1 MVTGWSEGAYGDPGW
16 YLAQRADVIVH
27 LGPRL
32 ERGDTL
38 LDLACGDGALAD
50 HLPNGVA
57 YVGVDM
63 DDERLAVARARG
75 LEVVRADLNQ
85 YVPAQPVDVTTCFR
99 AIYYARD
106 RRAFLQHVRGYTK
119 KKLVFDLNPRQ
130 YRVPD
135 VRADVLAA
143 GYGRFELQPLFVSQ
157 RFAVAPSLGRALR
170 RLGRVGPV
178 ARMLLRFRFTYVCV
192 ASR

>member
-1 MVTGWSEGAYGDPGW
+1 MVAGWTERSYGDPGW

-50 HLPNGVA
+50 YLPSGVVYA
-57 YVGVDM
+57 GADTN
-63 DDERLAVARARG
+63 DERLAVARARG
-75 LEVVRADLNQ
+75 LNVVHADLNT
-85 YVPAQPVDVTTCFR
+85 YVPDQPVDVTTCFR
-99 AIYYARD
+99 AIYYTRD
-106 RRAFLQHVRGYTK
+106 RRAFFEHVRTYTR

-130 YRVPD
+130 YRVAD
-135 VRADVLAA
+135 VRDDALAA
-143 GYGRFELQPLFVSQ
+143 GYARFELQPLFVSQ
-157 RFAVAPSLGRALR
+157 RFAVAPPLGRALR
-170 RLGRVGPV
+170 RLEQAGPLARV
-178 ARMLLRFRFTYVCV
+178 LLRFRFTYVCA

>member
-1 MVTGWSEGAYGDPGW
+1 MVTGWTERAYGDPDW
-16 YLAQRADVIVH
+16 YLEQRADVIVH

-50 HLPNGVA
+50 QLPNGVA
-57 YVGVDM
+57 YVGVDLN
-63 DDERLAVARARG
+63 DERLAVARARG
-75 LEVVRADLNQ
+75 LDVVRADLNE

-106 RRAFLQHVRGYTK
+106 RRAFLEHVRTYTK

-130 YRVPD
+130 YRVAD
-135 VRADVLAA
+135 VREDVLAA

-170 RLGRVGPV
+170 RLEHVGPV
-178 ARMLLRFRFTYVCV
+178 SRALLRFRFTYVCA